1 MSHEHFSSQT
11 NKNRRD
17 RIVLFSAILSCADKG
32 INKTELMYKVGL
44 SSVQLDKYIPVLVGC
59 GLLIVFNGGKRV
71 IYVTTEKGRRFVDKY
86 GILIKL
92 LELGIKDDRAW
103 IQNTNA
109 VLASH
114 LPRRAEPNMSNHSMI

>member
-1 MSHEHFSSQT
+1 MLEGHISSQT

-44 SSVQLDKYIPVLVGC
+44 SSMQFDKYIPVLGGC
-59 GLLIVFNGGKRV
+59 GLLEVSNHEKRAADL
-71 IYVTTEKGRRFVDKY
+71 TTEKGRRFIDKY

-92 LELGIKDDRAW
+92 LESGIKDNPAW
-103 IQNTNA
+103 ILTASA
-109 VLASH
+109 VRASC
-114 LPRRAEPNMSNHSMI
+114 LPRRLQPDISNHSF

>member
-1 MSHEHFSSQT
+1 MLEEHISSQT

-44 SSVQLDKYIPVLVGC
+44 SSMQFDKYIPVLGGC
-59 GLLIVFNGGKRV
+59 GLLEVSNHEKRAA
-71 IYVTTEKGRRFVDKY
+71 YLTTEKGRRFIDKY

-92 LELGIKDDRAW
+92 LESGIKDNPAW
-103 IQNTNA
+103 IQTTNA
-109 VLASH
+109 FLASP
-114 LPRRAEPNMSNHSMI
+114 LPRRLQPDTSNHSF